1 MKKIKKQI
9 NNWYQWTIK
18 NYSKILV
25 IIVIHIVLTFLLQLP
40 YINLVRIIIS
50 FLPYLVDWI
59 LILVLFKPSKNNIL
73 KWAFYLLFVG
83 FFLNILKLQSILE
96 VIGLAVYLF
105 IATYILISLKEI
117 RTKKHD

>member
-83 FFLNILKLQSILE
+83 FFLNILRLQSILE